1 MTTRSTVIPATS
13 FIAVVS
19 ATAVARGFIH
29 RLPVMQITVMES
41 PLTATDAAVSVC
53 AVNAYNLF
61 DLCECIS
68 YKIKAYLS
76 LLTFYIFVWL
86 CFFVPG
92 FLLLL
97 MVPVIGLRIIS
108 IPESISR
115 LVMLAVCVE
124 VFGLGLTFLAS
135 TALLDFAGI
144 MLGILALLIK

>member
-1 MTTRSTVIPATS
+1 M
-13 FIAVVS
+13 
-19 ATAVARGFIH
+19 
-29 RLPVMQITVMES
+29 
-41 PLTATDAAVSVC
+41 
-53 AVNAYNLF
+53 
-61 DLCECIS
+61 
-68 YKIKAYLS
+68 
-76 LLTFYIFVWL
+76 
-86 CFFVPG
+86 FFVPG

-144 MLGILALLIK
+144 MLGIFGSPYKVIGESTAAL